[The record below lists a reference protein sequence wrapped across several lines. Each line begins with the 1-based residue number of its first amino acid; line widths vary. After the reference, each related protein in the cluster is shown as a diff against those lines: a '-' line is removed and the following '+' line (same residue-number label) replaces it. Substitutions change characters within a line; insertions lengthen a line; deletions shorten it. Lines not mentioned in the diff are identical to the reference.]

1 MDEIARWRGALDRLW
16 RRNRV
21 HAGSDTSRAYRELAA
36 VYPDCEILGVRSG
49 ERSGSWVAPP
59 AWEVKGARLL
69 SPTGDVVA
77 DWAEKPLSLFTYSP
91 PVSAT
96 VSRAELEEH
105 LFSNPAQPERTLF
118 HFRNQYRHWAPEW
131 GFSLPH
137 RVRTALP
144 EGSYRV
150 EIQTRLEPGTMEMVE
165 QVHRGEREDALL
177 LVGHF
182 DHPWMCNDGLVGCL
196 AGHEAITRL
205 AGRKTRLT
213 YRMLST
219 IEIIGSVF
227 YAERWAAARGVREAL
242 FVSTS
247 GSQAPLTYQ
256 TSFRGTSAVD
266 RALRHLLA
274 HAHPDTVFHRFQQGP
289 LGNDEIAYDVG
300 GVDIPCGSLMRAPY
314 PQYHTDADTPA
325 SVHDAAFEE
334 SVRILLRTINLL
346 EKNAVLVRRFSG
358 LPCLSA
364 PELDLYLSGAMISQ
378 TKQPVSAATRAFID
392 GLDEESRRS
401 ALDRFANLN
410 ALMRFLPCMA
420 SGEHTTL
427 DVAAEVSLPFEV
439 VDAYTDLWVAKG
451 LLEKRWVNPL
461 R

>member
-1 MDEIARWRGALDRLW
+1 MIERWRGALERLW
-16 RRNRV
+16 YRNRV
-21 HAGSDTSRAYRELAA
+21 HAGSDTSCAYRELAEI
-36 VYPDCEILGVRSG
+36 YPSELLAIRTG
-49 ERSGSWVAPP
+49 ERSGSWVAPA
-59 AWEVKGARLL
+59 AWEVKSARLVG
-69 SPTGDVVA
+69 PAGVVT

-91 PVSAT
+91 PFSGT
-96 VSRAELEEH
+96 VSRAELEPH
-105 LFSNPAQPERTLF
+105 LFSNPAQPERIPF

-137 RVRTALP
+137 RVRAALP
-144 EGSYRV
+144 DGNYEV
-150 EIQTRLEPGTMEMVE
+150 HIDTRFEPGALEMVE
-165 QVHRGEREDALL
+165 QVHRGEHSDSLL

-196 AGHEAITRL
+196 AGHEVIARL
-205 AGRKTRLT
+205 AGRRTRLT

-227 YAERWAAARGVREAL
+227 YAERWAKERGVREAL

-247 GSQAPLTYQ
+247 GSEAPLTYQ
-256 TSFRGTSAVD
+256 TSFGGKSAVD
-266 RALRHLLA
+266 HAMRHVLD
-274 HAHPDTVFHRFQQGP
+274 HSHPGTAFHRFQQGP

-325 SVHDAAFEE
+325 TVHDAAFEE
-334 SVRILLRTINLL
+334 SVRVVLAVIDVL
-346 EKNAVLVRRFSG
+346 EKNARLIRRFSG

-378 TKQPVSAATRAFID
+378 TKQPVSPATRALLD
-392 GLDEESRRS
+392 ALDEPSRHV
-401 ALDRFANLN
+401 ALDKLPNLN

-420 SGEHTTL
+420 NGEHTTL
-427 DVAAEVSLPFEV
+427 DVATEVDLPFAV
-439 VDAYTDLWVAKG
+439 VEAYTDLWVAKG
-451 LLEKRWVNPL
+451 LLEKRWVSPFGG
-461 R
+461 